1 MQLFHL
7 TRSAVIQIAK
17 TVQWS
22 RSRKNWKRHAG
33 TWLSRLPL
41 TKMEISAGTSSWPSR
56 ISHFTGSFVGHSPSE
71 MLCPPAWKLKINHEE
86 SNQTSSAPKST
97 ERSFTSIQMVHT
109 HTYIYNFLYRWIDE
123 CGLMLHP
130 NLLLL
135 HDLHVADLISVETR

>member
-17 TVQWS
+17 TVQWL

-86 SNQTSSAPKST
+86 SNQTSSAPKSS

-109 HTYIYNFLYRWIDE
+109 HTLPQEGGKLRSRQWDENEEEGKWRWGEDDNE
-123 CGLMLHP
+123 MK
-130 NLLLL
+130 
-135 HDLHVADLISVETR
+135 DT